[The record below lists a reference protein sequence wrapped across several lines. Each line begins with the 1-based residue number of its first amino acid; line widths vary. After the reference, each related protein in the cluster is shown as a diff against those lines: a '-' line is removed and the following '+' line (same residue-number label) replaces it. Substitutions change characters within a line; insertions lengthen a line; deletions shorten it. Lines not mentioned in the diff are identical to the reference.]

1 MENELKQYELICILN
16 PRLDG
21 VELDN
26 LKQDLEKNINQLN
39 GKIIHFKDMVK
50 RDLAY
55 PINKQHQGIYLI
67 IHVELNPEKIAD
79 LSKILKSNTQIL
91 RQIINYL
98 ETSKETEK
106 PRTIKKP
113 TQIKK
118 FIKRDRPSSVK
129 TAEDKIKLEEIDKK
143 LDELVGL

>member
-16 PRLDG
+16 PRLEG

-26 LKQDLEKNINQLN
+26 LKQDLEKIINQFN
-39 GKIIHFKDMVK
+39 GKIIHFKDIVK

-55 PINKQHQGIYLI
+55 PINKQRQGIYLTL
-67 IHVELNPEKIAD
+67 HVELNPEKIND
-79 LSKILKSNTQIL
+79 LSKALKPNTQIL

-98 ETSKETEK
+98 ETSKETERPKMMRK
-106 PRTIKKP
+106 PA
-113 TQIKK
+113 QIKK
-118 FIKRDRPSSVK
+118 FIKKDRSSPVK
-129 TAEDKIKLEEIDKK
+129 TAENKLKLEEIDKK